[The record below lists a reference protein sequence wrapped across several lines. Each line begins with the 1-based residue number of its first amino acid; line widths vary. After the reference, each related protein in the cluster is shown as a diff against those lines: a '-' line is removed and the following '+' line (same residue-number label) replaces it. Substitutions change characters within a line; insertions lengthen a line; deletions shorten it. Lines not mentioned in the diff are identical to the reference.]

1 MPRFLVVYAVLALA
15 MPRVLFSEGNA
26 QGSQT
31 SPRSPGYSELHEVL
45 PPQAIQ
51 IAEYISRGAYNYPLQ
66 ETGPVQVFSAADI
79 RDTTGYLQ
87 LGFRATHSLPPLNI
101 AFVIDKSRSME
112 ELGRMDWVKNAFQ
125 HFMDQVRPEDVVSLV
140 SFDTSAKVIIPPV
153 SMKTPQSKQHFMDLV
168 ASLKISGRSDIYE
181 GMALGYTQVAA
192 NYRKGYIN
200 RVICLTDGGHNAGD
214 KGINDIV
221 SLVETYHNQDIT
233 LSTVALGESADLS
246 LMEDTA
252 LIGGGSFRFI
262 SDAEEMAETFGSALD
277 RLVVPGARLLNVD
290 IRLAQGVGLQETW
303 GYGYQVSG
311 ATVHYSLG
319 TLYNEETKT
328 LVAEVQIHPQ
338 LLRKPGDIP
347 LGTVYLEYLDQYD
360 VVRRQ
365 GPYPV
370 VLEASR
376 VSNQQALTQPW
387 IQEAE
392 GFIRLGQ
399 GLIHLGN
406 QAIAI
411 NTLKRVYDNLKRHAP
426 ASPDFSRI
434 FNTNN
439 NGLVP
444 FVETTEEPLYIA
456 KDRLL
461 QQLKDALQEIEAL
474 TAYLED
480 IRDTLGPPRYEAEL
494 GLLTQYHAAF
504 SRMYTDIR

>member
-1 MPRFLVVYAVLALA
+1 MPRFLLVYAVLVLGI
-15 MPRVLFSEGNA
+15 PGLLFSGGNA
-26 QGSQT
+26 QGSPD
-31 SPRSPGYSELHEVL
+31 SPRSPVSSELSEVL

-51 IAEYISRGAYNYPLQ
+51 IAEYISRGIYDYPLQ

-125 HFMDQVRPEDVVSLV
+125 QFMDQVRPDDVVSLV
-140 SFDTSAKVIIPPV
+140 SFDTSAKVIIPPGSV
-153 SMKTPQSKQHFMDLV
+153 KTPQSKQHFMDLV
-168 ASLKISGRSDIYE
+168 ASLKTSGRSDIYE

-214 KGINDIV
+214 KDINDIL

-233 LSTVALGESADLS
+233 LSTVALGGSADLS

-262 SDAEEMAETFGSALD
+262 SDAQEMAETFGSALD

-290 IRLAQGVGLQETW
+290 LRLAQGVGLQETW
-303 GYGYQVSG
+303 GYDYQVSG

-328 LVAEVQIHPQ
+328 LAAEVQINPQ
-338 LLRKPGDIP
+338 LLRKPVDIP

-365 GPYPV
+365 GPYPI

-376 VSNQQALTQPW
+376 VSKQELTQPW

-392 GFIRLGQ
+392 GFIRLGR

-406 QAIAI
+406 QAIEI
-411 NTLKRVYDNLKRHAP
+411 NTLKQVYDSLKRHDHS
-426 ASPDFSRI
+426 SPDFSRI

-444 FVETTEEPLYIA
+444 LVDTTEEPLYIA

-461 QQLKDALQEIEAL
+461 QKLKDALQEIEAL
-474 TAYLED
+474 SAYLED
-480 IRDTLGPPRYEAEL
+480 IRDTLGPPRYQEEL

-504 SRMYTDIR
+504 SRMYADIR